1 MWLTIE
7 VPSQAPLVVEVV
19 GPKATIGS
27 DPACDIVIADD
38 EISPKHA
45 ELRELDDGRAEIE
58 DLDSGAGTWVGGVR
72 LGGPATLEGGERLR
86 IGRTELISSL
96 ERPDP
101 TERALTRRENLQR
114 LVTQSRRATV
124 LASAAVAI
132 AVIAVVLA
140 AAGVFSSAGN
150 ESVGLSPTEIVNL
163 ARPSTAIVVALGGG
177 ARNGNGTGWV
187 LDAEEGLIVTN
198 AHVVDAGETFQ
209 VGAEGDS
216 QEADAVGVSPCDDL
230 AVLEASET
238 EGLEALT
245 LGSQATL
252 SEGDPVVA
260 VGYPANA
267 SPDDEL
273 AATEGIVS
281 VVEQTFDIPNDPSVQ
296 LYPNVIQTDAAI
308 NAGNSGGPLLD
319 VNGALVGVNTLVY
332 RGRRGEVE
340 GQNYAI
346 GVDRV
351 AEVLTDL
358 REGDSQAWLGFAFAP
373 LPQAVASRQ
382 GLPAGLIVTSVV
394 PGTPAADEGIQS
406 GRSIVVG
413 VDGEPVASFREY
425 CDAVEGLNG
434 QTVKFNLLEPD
445 GPRVIDLEL

>member
-58 DLDSGAGTWVGGVR
+58 DLNSGAGTWVGGVR

-150 ESVGLSPTEIVNL
+150 ESVGL
-163 ARPSTAIVVALGGG
+163 
-177 ARNGNGTGWV
+177 
-187 LDAEEGLIVTN
+187 
-198 AHVVDAGETFQ
+198 
-209 VGAEGDS
+209 
-216 QEADAVGVSPCDDL
+216 
-230 AVLEASET
+230 
-238 EGLEALT
+238 
-245 LGSQATL
+245 
-252 SEGDPVVA
+252 
-260 VGYPANA
+260 
-267 SPDDEL
+267 
-273 AATEGIVS
+273 
-281 VVEQTFDIPNDPSVQ
+281 
-296 LYPNVIQTDAAI
+296 
-308 NAGNSGGPLLD
+308 
-319 VNGALVGVNTLVY
+319 
-332 RGRRGEVE
+332 
-340 GQNYAI
+340 
-346 GVDRV
+346 
-351 AEVLTDL
+351 
-358 REGDSQAWLGFAFAP
+358 
-373 LPQAVASRQ
+373 
-382 GLPAGLIVTSVV
+382 IVTSVV
-394 PGTPAADEGIQS
+394 PGTPAADEGIQG